1 MQSAK
6 PLLMVEPPGPMSGRL
21 APVQLPA
28 PIALPAG
35 PTILVTSNYDTY
47 ELLGSADVMNI
58 HWWTADGLSDAL
70 FSGTIT
76 LTATMP
82 FALVA
87 GGNIR
92 PAGGAARRDV
102 ASEGTVRIN
111 YDPVT
116 AFWSEVE

>member
-1 MQSAK
+1 
-6 PLLMVEPPGPMSGRL
+6 MVEPPGPMFGRL
-21 APVQLPA
+21 APTRLPA
-28 PIALPAG
+28 PVAILAG
-35 PTILVTSNYDTY
+35 PTILITSNYDAY
-47 ELLGSADVMNI
+47 ELLGTADVATI
-58 HWWTADGLSDAL
+58 HWWTADGLSDPL

-102 ASEGTVRIN
+102 AAKGIVRVN

-116 AFWSEVE
+116 ASWSEVE